1 MTTTLKLLSMALFI
15 SSSALVNAQYS
26 ASNQYSEVDVLK
38 EMDKPTSEKLTKEV
52 DKILKLTEELATAD
66 EKRERSLKRKIAES
80 QERILELNDELSAET
95 AMASNYTN
103 FTRYN
108 FDVSDKS
115 LIMTNFE
122 VARNGDTHNFDVAFE
137 TESPGKA
144 RIDVVSPGGV
154 LLQSVFISNYNGKAR
169 KQIDLSSEKGKVY
182 FIHIQIDGKAV
193 TNKVRFS

>member
-1 MTTTLKLLSMALFI
+1 MALFI

-80 QERILELNDELSAET
+80 QERILELSDELSAET